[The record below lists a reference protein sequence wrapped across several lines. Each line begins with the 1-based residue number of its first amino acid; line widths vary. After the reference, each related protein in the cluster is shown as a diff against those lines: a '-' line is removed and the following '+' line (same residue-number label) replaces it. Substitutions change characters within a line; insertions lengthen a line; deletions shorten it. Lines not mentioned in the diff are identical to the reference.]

1 MGITFIR
8 YLSTNQFTEVYM
20 ENICDLI
27 SQKRK
32 ERGLTQA
39 ELGAMLGISG
49 KAVSKWER
57 GLSKPCEEHLDR
69 LVALLGL
76 PVESTIT
83 AEEKKS
89 AQKATFLST
98 VRNEFIRI
106 LATSVMI
113 AVCVCNLAGTIS
125 TDSTVVSI
133 GFSVALFCFG
143 TMVKG

>member
-1 MGITFIR
+1 M
-8 YLSTNQFTEVYM
+8 
-20 ENICDLI
+20 
-27 SQKRK
+27 
-32 ERGLTQA
+32 TQM

-57 GLSKPCEEHLDR
+57 GLSKPCDEHLER

-76 PVESTIT
+76 PVESTEV
-83 AEEKKS
+83 AEEKRV
-89 AQKATFLST
+89 APKATLMYT

-125 TDSTVVSI
+125 TDSTVVSL

-143 TMVKG
+143 TMVKE

>member
-1 MGITFIR
+1 
-8 YLSTNQFTEVYM
+8 M

-39 ELGAMLGISG
+39 ELGEMLGISG

-57 GLSKPCEEHLDR
+57 GLSKPCDEHLER
-69 LVALLGL
+69 LIYLLGL
-76 PVESTIT
+76 PVDSPIT
-83 AEEKKS
+83 AEGMEK
-89 AQKATFLST
+89 AQATTFLST
-98 VRNEFIRI
+98 VRSEFIRI
-106 LATSVMI
+106 LSTSVMI

-125 TDSTVVSI
+125 TDSTVVSL